1 MIYGMITVRS
11 QSTRL
16 PEKCYLPF
24 GEGNV
29 IEHMI
34 KRAKHFDIKPI
45 VCTTLEKE
53 DDRIV
58 EIAKK
63 EDVLYFRGSTLDKLS
78 RWRDAC
84 RKNNIEKFISIDADD
99 PFFDYDLSLSSIKQ
113 LNSGYDLVKHSKH
126 QPNYGFYEGCVGYS
140 IKYDIIDKACKLK
153 ETHDTE
159 MMWSFIEK
167 VPNVKI
173 SNLDSKKIE
182 ISHPI
187 RLTLDYA
194 EDYWLMKSI
203 ERILGPYTSRKEI
216 VNLFISNPDLYKI
229 NWFRNDDYNIAMNER
244 IQ

>member
-1 MIYGMITVRS
+1 
-11 QSTRL
+11 
-16 PEKCYLPF
+16 
-24 GEGNV
+24 
-29 IEHMI
+29 
-34 KRAKHFDIKPI
+34 
-45 VCTTLEKE
+45 
-53 DDRIV
+53 
-58 EIAKK
+58 
-63 EDVLYFRGSTLDKLS
+63 
-78 RWRDAC
+78 
-84 RKNNIEKFISIDADD
+84 
-99 PFFDYDLSLSSIKQ
+99 
-113 LNSGYDLVKHSKH
+113 
-126 QPNYGFYEGCVGYS
+126 
-140 IKYDIIDKACKLK
+140 
-153 ETHDTE
+153 